1 MRRGRIFFYL
11 AFILILILVGGFVV
25 WQRFL
30 QPAPAE
36 EAEEAPEPTPIVT
49 MVDVVVVA
57 QSVPR
62 GATLT
67 EDVLQIVEF
76 PQDAAYAELFREKE
90 AVVGRQ
96 AKFDLEPG
104 VPVTA
109 GMLVTRAE
117 ELSATGSLAALGIAR
132 GKVAVSIPIVDNL
145 SSVSYAPR
153 PGDHVSVIVS
163 IPFVDIDSEFQSIL
177 PNQISSVA
185 GPSVDP
191 EAGTNI
197 VTIQVTGAGGLQGRT
212 ELDPVLNE
220 LTYVVPAE
228 KQRPRVVSQI
238 VLHDAEVL
246 QLGNFPLPEEEDA
259 EADQAEAA
267 EEGEEQAQQEQQQ
280 QQQQQQEGEGEQ
292 QQPAPTPPE
301 VITLIVTPQEAVT
314 LNYLIASELKL
325 TLALRAAGDDSIT
338 PTEATTLQYLLDV
351 YSIPVPAKLPYA
363 TEPRPEVS
371 DSPFTTEAEQT
382 ETQQ

>member
-36 EAEEAPEPTPIVT
+36 QAEEAPEPTPIVT

-177 PNQISSVA
+177 PNQISSVV

-220 LTYVVPAE
+220 LTYVVPVE

-246 QLGNFPLPEEEDA
+246 KLGNFPLPEEEDA
-259 EADQAEAA
+259 EAEQAEAA
-267 EEGEEQAQQEQQQ
+267 AEEEGQAQEV
-280 QQQQQQEGEGEQ
+280 QQEGEGEEQ
-292 QQPAPTPPE
+292 QQPPPTPPE

-371 DSPFTTEAEQT
+371 DSPFATGAEQT
-382 ETQQ
+382 EPQQ

>member
-36 EAEEAPEPTPIVT
+36 QAEEAPEPTPIVT

-117 ELSATGSLAALGIAR
+117 ELSATGSLASLGITR
-132 GKVAVSIPIVDNL
+132 GKVAVSIPISDNL

-177 PNQISSVA
+177 PNQLSQVT

-191 EAGTNI
+191 ESGANS

-228 KQRPRVVSQI
+228 KQRPRMVSQI

-246 QLGNFPLPEEEDA
+246 QLGNFPLPEEEEV
-259 EADQAEAA
+259 EAAQAEAA
-267 EEGEEQAQQEQQQ
+267 AEEEGQAQQANRNNSK
-280 QQQQQQEGEGEQ
+280 GRVRSNSNRL
-292 QQPAPTPPE
+292 PHRR
-301 VITLIVTPQEAVT
+301 
-314 LNYLIASELKL
+314 KL
-325 TLALRAAGDDSIT
+325 
-338 PTEATTLQYLLDV
+338 
-351 YSIPVPAKLPYA
+351 LP
-363 TEPRPEVS
+363 
-371 DSPFTTEAEQT
+371 
-382 ETQQ
+382 

>member
-1 MRRGRIFFYL
+1 
-11 AFILILILVGGFVV
+11 
-25 WQRFL
+25 
-30 QPAPAE
+30 
-36 EAEEAPEPTPIVT
+36 
-49 MVDVVVVA
+49 
-57 QSVPR
+57 
-62 GATLT
+62 LT

-177 PNQISSVA
+177 PNQISSVV

-246 QLGNFPLPEEEDA
+246 QLGNFPLPEEEEA

-280 QQQQQQEGEGEQ
+280 QEGEQ
-292 QQPAPTPPE
+292 QQPPPTPPE

-363 TEPRPEVS
+363 SEPRPEVS

>member
-36 EAEEAPEPTPIVT
+36 PAAEAPEPTPIVT

-67 EDVLQIVEF
+67 EDVLEIVEF

-109 GMLVTRAE
+109 GMLVTTAE
-117 ELSATGSLAALGIAR
+117 ELSATGSLAALGIPR

-153 PGDHVSVIVS
+153 PGDNVSVIVS

-191 EAGTNI
+191 EAGSSTI
-197 VTIQVTGAGGLQGRT
+197 TIQVTGAGGLQGRT

-228 KQRPRVVSQI
+228 KQRPRMVSQI
-238 VLHDAEVL
+238 VLHNAEVL
-246 QLGNFPLPEEEDA
+246 QLGNFPLPEEE
-259 EADQAEAA
+259 EAEAA
-267 EEGEEQAQQEQQQ
+267 QAETAVEGEEQAPQQEQQQ
-280 QQQQQQEGEGEQ
+280 QAEGEQ
-292 QQPAPTPPE
+292 QQPPPSPPE

-314 LNYLIASELKL
+314 LNYLISSGMKL

-371 DSPFTTEAEQT
+371 DSPFTTGTEQT
-382 ETQQ
+382 DTQQ